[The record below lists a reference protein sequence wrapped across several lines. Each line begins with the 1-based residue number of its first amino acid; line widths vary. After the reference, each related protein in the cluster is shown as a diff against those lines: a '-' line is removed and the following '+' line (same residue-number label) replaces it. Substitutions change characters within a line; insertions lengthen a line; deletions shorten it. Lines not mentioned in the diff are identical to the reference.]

1 MFSTQQPLAH
11 VDDARRGYTGARA
24 ALTSELRPHLERI
37 VRRVLRRGPSGS
49 PLEIRI
55 HQVAQSLSDGSGHDP
70 ANSSAEVVSHL
81 CRGVVARMCGDP
93 DSARPYDTRLSPI
106 YDWAT
111 ALA

>member
-1 MFSTQQPLAH
+1 MFNTQQPLVY
-11 VDDARRGYTGARA
+11 VDDARRGYAGARA

-55 HQVAQSLSDGSGHDP
+55 HQVAQSLTDGGHDH
-70 ANSSAEVVSHL
+70 ANSSADVVSHL
-81 CRGVVARMCGDP
+81 CRGVVARMCGDQE
-93 DSARPYDTRLSPI
+93 SARPHETRLSPT
-106 YDWAT
+106 YDWVT